1 MAKVDMGLVALDVG
15 ARKHAFAVRMGDQD
29 EAGELDNTPEA
40 VARFLR
46 TRGTQCRR
54 LRVVMEA
61 TGIYYLDVA
70 LQMVDAGAEVMV
82 INPKAAHHFAKAMNQ
97 RNKTDA
103 SDARMLLTYLERMQ
117 FQPWQ
122 RPDTAVLA
130 LRQFGRHLGRLA
142 EQRVRMKNPLH
153 ALVSTRTSPR
163 VLREDLETAV
173 ADLDRRIARLS
184 EEALKRVQADA
195 RMSRQFEA
203 LDSIVGVGQSS
214 ALALL
219 GELLVLPADMNSR
232 ACVCHAGLDVRVH
245 QSGTSVGLAP
255 RLSKH
260 GNKHLRRAL
269 YMPAMAAIAHDPHAR
284 AFRDRLVGRGKKKM
298 QALAA
303 VMRKLLTAAWAL
315 VRNPAPYDGNKLFAA
330 MEG

>member
-1 MAKVDMGLVALDVG
+1 MAKVDVGRVALDVG
-15 ARKHAFAVRMGDQD
+15 ARKHAVAIRMGRKH
-29 EAGELDNTPEA
+29 ETGELDNTPEA
-40 VARFLR
+40 IARFLK
-46 TRGTQCRR
+46 TQDKRCGR
-54 LRVVMEA
+54 LQVVMEA

-70 LQMVDAGAEVMV
+70 LQMVEAGAEVMV
-82 INPKAAHHFAKAMNQ
+82 VNPKAAHHFAQAMNQ

-103 SDARMLLTYLERMQ
+103 LDADMLLAYLERME
-117 FQPWQ
+117 FRPWQ
-122 RPDTAVLA
+122 PPDAAVLA
-130 LRQFGRHLGRLA
+130 LRQFGRHLGRLS
-142 EQRVRMKNPLH
+142 EHRTRMKNQLH

-163 VLREDLETAV
+163 ILREDLESAV
-173 ADLDRRIARLS
+173 TDLDRRIERLS
-184 EEALKRVQADA
+184 EEAMQRVQADA
-195 RMSRQFEA
+195 QLRSRFEA
-203 LDSIVGVGQSS
+203 LDSIVGVGPAS

-219 GELLVLPADMNSR
+219 GELLVLPSDMNSR
-232 ACVCHAGLDVRVH
+232 ACVCHAGLDVRIH
-245 QSGTSVGLAP
+245 QSGTSVALAP

-315 VRNPAPYDGNKLFAA
+315 VRNPAPYDGSKLFAA
-330 MEG
+330 MDG

>member
-1 MAKVDMGLVALDVG
+1 MTKVDTGLVALDVG
-15 ARKHAFAVRMGDQD
+15 ARKHAFAVRMGDK
-29 EAGELDNTPEA
+29 EENGELDNTPDA
-40 VARFLR
+40 ITRFLKA
-46 TRGTQCRR
+46 RGKQCQR
-54 LRVVMEA
+54 LRVIVEA
-61 TGIYYLDVA
+61 TGIYYLDLA
-70 LQMVDAGAEVMV
+70 LQVVEAGAEVMV
-82 INPKAAHHFAKAMNQ
+82 INPKAGHHFARAMNQ

-103 SDARMLLTYLERMQ
+103 IDARMLLAYLQRMA

-122 RPDTAVLA
+122 PPDVAVLA
-130 LRQFGRHLGRLA
+130 LRQFGRHLGRLS
-142 EQRVRMKNPLH
+142 EHRTRMKNQLH

-184 EEALKRVQADA
+184 EEAMKLVEADA
-195 RMSRQFEA
+195 AMSRQFEA
-203 LDSIVGVGQSS
+203 LDSIVGVGQAS

-219 GELLVLPADMNSR
+219 GELLVLPQDMNSR
-232 ACVCHAGLDVRVH
+232 ACVCHAGLDVRIH
-245 QSGTSVGLAP
+245 QSGTSVMLAP

-315 VRNPAPYDGNKLFAA
+315 VRNPAQYDGSKLFAA
-330 MEG
+330 MKG

>member
-15 ARKHAFAVRMGDQD
+15 ARKHAFAVGMGDKD
-29 EAGELDNTPEA
+29 ENGELDNTPEA
-40 VARFLR
+40 ITRFLKA
-46 TRGTQCRR
+46 RGKQCQR
-54 LRVVMEA
+54 LRVIMEA
-61 TGIYYLDVA
+61 TGIYYLDLA
-70 LQMVDAGAEVMV
+70 LQVVEAGAEVMV
-82 INPKAAHHFAKAMNQ
+82 INPKASHHFAKAMNQ

-103 SDARMLLTYLERMQ
+103 TDARMLLAYLQRMA

-122 RPDTAVLA
+122 PPEAAVLA
-130 LRQFGRHLGRLA
+130 LRQFGRHLGRLS
-142 EQRVRMKNPLH
+142 EHRTRMKNQLH

-184 EEALKRVQADA
+184 EEAMKLVQADA
-195 RMSRQFEA
+195 AMSRQFAA

-232 ACVCHAGLDVRVH
+232 ACVCHAGLDVRIH
-245 QSGTSVGLAP
+245 QSGTSVALAP

-269 YMPAMAAIAHDPHAR
+269 YMPAMAAVAHDPHAR

-315 VRNPAPYDGNKLFAA
+315 VRNPAPYDGSKLFAA
-330 MEG
+330 MER

>member
-1 MAKVDMGLVALDVG
+1 MAKVEVGLVALDVG
-15 ARKHAFAVRMGDQD
+15 ARTHAFAVRMGDKEENGD
-29 EAGELDNTPEA
+29 LDNTPEA
-40 VARFLR
+40 VARFLKA
-46 TRGTQCRR
+46 RGKQCQR
-54 LRVVMEA
+54 LRVIVEA
-61 TGIYYLDVA
+61 TGIYYLDLA
-70 LQMVDAGAEVMV
+70 LQVVEAGAEVMV
-82 INPKAAHHFAKAMNQ
+82 INPKAGHHFAQAMNQ

-103 SDARMLLTYLERMQ
+103 IDARMLLAYLERMA
-117 FQPWQ
+117 FQSWQ
-122 RPDTAVLA
+122 PPDAGVLA
-130 LRQFGRHLGRLA
+130 LRQFGRHLGRLS
-142 EQRVRMKNPLH
+142 EHRTRMKNQLH